1 MLVLTILQLC
11 TLYFSMIAP
20 FFLSDIDIVQN
31 ILFVLLVIVPAIN
44 FIYGLVVWQR
54 AGDKRK
60 LAEKW
65 KKILIVT
72 KILLIPFYIANFIA
86 WVLVTVVGIVPVFM
100 FLLVLASLMGFIF
113 TYWIFLSTAIYSL
126 AIFKEYYNEGYYP
139 KWIFIILLLSQFI
152 FVIDILGVI
161 ILEIIIRINR
171 KKIKNEVG

>member
-1 MLVLTILQLC
+1 MLVLTIFLLC

-20 FFLSDIDIVQN
+20 FVFSDIDLVQN

-44 FIYGLVVWQR
+44 FIYGLVVWHR

-60 LAEKW
+60 LVKKW
-65 KKILIVT
+65 KKILIIT

-86 WVLVTVVGIVPVFM
+86 WVLATVVGIVPIFM
-100 FLLVLASLMGFIF
+100 FLLVLAPLMGFIF
-113 TYWIFLSTAIYSL
+113 TYWIFLSTATYSF
-126 AIFKEYYNEGYYP
+126 AIFKGYYNEGYYP

-161 ILEIIIRINR
+161 ILEIIIRINS
-171 KKIKNEVG
+171 KKIKNEVE